1 MSSHYNEDVLELGP
15 NIGNERKS
23 TRFLEI
29 SSNENDT
36 RGLTGQS
43 NKTYLKHNCDD
54 VISNMTLSGELLSET
69 INQQLVRMQK
79 KSCCKLACVSGE
91 KGKIFFV

>member
-1 MSSHYNEDVLELGP
+1 MCSHYNEDVLELGP
-15 NIGNERKS
+15 NVGNERKS
-23 TRFLEI
+23 TRFLET

-54 VISNMTLSGELLSET
+54 VISNMTLSGQLLSEN
-69 INQQLVRMQK
+69 IIQQLITMQK
-79 KSCCKLACVSGE
+79 KSHCKLARVSGE
-91 KGKIFFV
+91 KGKIVFV